1 MASTTVTQPTA
12 RRALMR
18 RVRAK
23 RRRARRTLGAVEP
36 MHESAERAL
45 ALKRYICLL
54 IDRRVVVHMQLALRD
69 DLQPALMR
77 SLLGAFH
84 RVGLVAHAVDSKTL
98 LLAADLRRGL
108 AFTDLAAA
116 HGVLSERLGAHN
128 DAMFGQ
134 RASRTR
140 MQDKGALRG
149 LKSLIGVIAYVD
161 FAKPRAFAKAG
172 FDVARICSN
181 PRYQ

>member
-1 MASTTVTQPTA
+1 
-12 RRALMR
+12 MR

-23 RRRARRTLGAVEP
+23 RRRARRALVAVEP
-36 MHESAERAL
+36 MHESTEQAL

-54 IDRRVVVHMQLALRD
+54 IDRRVVVHMQLALRND
-69 DLQPALMR
+69 TPPAPMR
-77 SLLGAFH
+77 SLVGAFH

-98 LLAADLRRGL
+98 LLAADLGRGL

-116 HGVLSERLGAHN
+116 RGVLSKRLGAHN
-128 DAMFGQ
+128 DAMFGR

-140 MQDKGALRG
+140 MQDKDAVRR

-161 FAKPRAFAKAG
+161 FANPRAFAKAG